1 MRGSYMS
8 KPNRTKVLVFAAVM
22 AALTNILSLDFF
34 VIPIII
40 GPFASRIHISQLAI
54 LVSGTFAGPLSGL
67 ITGTIGG
74 IYMSYSVSIPFVI
87 GGLALLGFSAGLFS
101 KKLKLRPFLSSIL
114 AWCIQM
120 PYVLVTDY
128 VWFVFSSLMPPQV
141 ALTVI
146 TTILI
151 NLTVEAIIASILAE
165 IIVHYL
171 KRTEFT
177 IG

>member
-1 MRGSYMS
+1 MN

-22 AALTNILSLDFF
+22 AAIANILSLDFF

-54 LVSGTFAGPLSGL
+54 LVSGTFAGPFSGL
-67 ITGTIGG
+67 ITGAIGG
-74 IYMSYSVSIPFVI
+74 IYMSYSVSIPFII
-87 GGLALLGFSAGLFS
+87 GGLALLGFSAGLFT

-114 AWCIQM
+114 AWCVQA
-120 PYVLVTDY
+120 PYVLVSDY
-128 VWFVFSSLMPPQV
+128 VWFVYSILMPSQV
-141 ALTVI
+141 ALTVV

-151 NLTVEAIIASILAE
+151 NMTVETVIASILTE
-165 IIVHYL
+165 IIVRYL
-171 KRTEFT
+171 KRTGLT

>member
-1 MRGSYMS
+1 MS
-8 KPNRTKVLVFAAVM
+8 KTNRTKVLVFAALM
-22 AALTNILSLDFF
+22 AALTNILSLDFL

-40 GPFASRIHISQLAI
+40 GPFASAIHISQLAV

-67 ITGTIGG
+67 LTGAIGG
-74 IYMSYSVSIPFVI
+74 IYMSYSRGIPFII
-87 GGLALLGFSAGLFS
+87 GGLALLGFSAGLFA
-101 KKLKLRPFLSSIL
+101 KRLKLRPFLSSIL
-114 AWCIQM
+114 ALCVWA

-128 VWFVFSSLMPPQV
+128 VWFIYSGLMPPQV
-141 ALTVI
+141 ALTVV

-151 NLTVEAIIASILAE
+151 NLTVETVIASILTE

-171 KRTEFT
+171 RRTEFT

>member
-1 MRGSYMS
+1 MS
-8 KPNRTKVLVFAAVM
+8 KPNRTKVLVFAALM
-22 AALTNILSLDFF
+22 AALTNILSLDFL

-67 ITGTIGG
+67 LTGAIGG
-74 IYMSYSVSIPFVI
+74 IYMSYSVSIPFLI
-87 GGLALLGFSAGLFS
+87 GGLALLGFSAGLFT

-114 AWCIQM
+114 AWCVQA

-128 VWFVFSSLMPPQV
+128 VWFVYSRLMPPGV
-141 ALTVI
+141 ALTVV

-151 NLTVEAIIASILAE
+151 NLTVETIIASILAE
-165 IIVHYL
+165 IIIHYL
-171 KRTEFT
+171 KRTGLT